1 MEIVWFHPS
10 QSATDWIHGLQQRLP
25 QARVRAWAPGDNAP
39 ADYALVRSPPPDML
53 RGRHALKG
61 VFALGAGVDEILRQ
75 LAQHPDML
83 TDNVPLYRLKDTGM
97 AQQMQEYALCR
108 VLGWF
113 RRFDDYLQQQ
123 QSAQWQPL
131 PSYPRETF
139 HIGILGAG
147 VLGQQVAETLKAR
160 GFPVRVWSRS
170 PKQIPGVTSFAGAAA
185 LNDFLRETRVLIN
198 LLPSTPETR
207 NLIDHKLL
215 QQLPQEA
222 FFLNLARGDQVV
234 EADLLAALD
243 RGQLKGAALDVFQTE
258 PLPADHPLW
267 FHPRVTI
274 TPHNAAVT
282 LKEEAM
288 DFIADAIGQLE
299 RGEHPQGLVDRQRGY

>member
-1 MEIVWFHPS
+1 MDIIWFHPS
-10 QSATDWIHGLQQRLP
+10 QPADDWISGLQQRLP
-25 QARVRAWAPGDNAP
+25 HARVRHWTTDDTSP
-39 ADYALVRSPPPDML
+39 ADYALVRSPPPAML
-53 RGRHALKG
+53 RGRNDLKG

-75 LAQHPDML
+75 LQQNPDML
-83 TDNVPLYRLKDTGM
+83 ADSVPLYRLEDTGM
-97 AQQMQEYALCR
+97 AQQMQEYAVCR

-113 RRFDDYLQQQ
+113 RRFDDYQKQQ

-131 PSYPRETF
+131 PSYSRDQF

-147 VLGQQVAETLKAR
+147 VLGQQVAKSLTAW

-170 PKQIPGVTSFAGAAA
+170 AKQIAGVTSFAGRDA
-185 LNDFLRETRVLIN
+185 LDDFLRDTQVLIN
-198 LLPSTPETR
+198 LLPSTAETR
-207 NLIDHKLL
+207 NLIDQKLL
-215 QQLPQEA
+215 ARLPQGA

-234 EADLLAALD
+234 EADLLTALD
-243 RGQLKGAALDVFQTE
+243 SGQIKGAALDVFQVE

-288 DFIADAIGQLE
+288 DYIARAITQLE
-299 RGEHPQGLVDRQRGY
+299 AGENPQGYVDRQRGY